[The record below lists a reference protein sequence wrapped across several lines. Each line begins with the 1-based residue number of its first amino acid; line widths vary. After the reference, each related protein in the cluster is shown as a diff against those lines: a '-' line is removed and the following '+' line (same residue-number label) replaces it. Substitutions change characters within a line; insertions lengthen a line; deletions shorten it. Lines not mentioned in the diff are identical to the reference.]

1 MTGGEGRAAADGRGR
16 LPGMVSGAEDA
27 DLRLTARERRWL
39 EALLVLGTLTVG
51 LIFLG
56 LVAGIAACCGDVI
69 MVFFL
74 AWLLAF
80 VLSPV
85 AGLLVRAV
93 PILPRGFAVILAYAL
108 LLIGISF
115 IVLFIAQSLATS
127 ISSFIAGL
135 PDLQKRLPEVI
146 APYQERLRALGLQ
159 VDLVASSQALLD
171 NLGTISANLQKPLS
185 DLAFASFGALGNLLI
200 ILMLSLY
207 MAVDQDR
214 IVAFGLRIVPP
225 QYAEE
230 ARLFERSVS
239 RSFGGFLRGQAIM
252 GVLYAAVAGITS
264 VVFGLDYAPVTAAA
278 SGVLQ
283 AIPFFGPFVSWAP
296 PVLVAALTRPAVV
309 LPVLVVMV
317 VGWMIVMNV
326 VQPRLMADS
335 VGLHPIV
342 VLGSVIVG
350 TKIAGAAGA
359 IFGIPIAAVLSSFF
373 FYYLNRATSDSRTV
387 AARAARRL
395 SEREGRRVRVPTPP
409 SLTEVHRR
417 ADLDDPGYAEG
428 SYPAEPGTV
437 SPPGPA
443 PSGAPGPGWPRPDAA
458 PADPPPS
465 NRPPAEPPLQA
476 RTLAPGNDPRP
487 TA

>member
-1 MTGGEGRAAADGRGR
+1 MAMAGGAGTPD
-16 LPGMVSGAEDA
+16 LPLND
-27 DLRLTARERRWL
+27 RERRWL
-39 EALLVLGTLTVG
+39 TALLILGTLTVG

-56 LVAGIAACCGDVI
+56 LVAGIAAFFGDVI

-80 VLSPV
+80 MLSPL
-85 AGLLVRAV
+85 AGLMVRAA
-93 PILPRGFAVILAYAL
+93 PILPRGLAVILAYAL
-108 LLIGISF
+108 LLVGISF

-127 ISSFIAGL
+127 ITSFIQGL
-135 PDLQKRLPEVI
+135 PDLQRRLPEVL
-146 APYQERLRALGLQ
+146 APYQDRLRSLGLQ
-159 VDLVASSQALLD
+159 VDLVASAQTFLD
-171 NLGTISANLQKPLS
+171 NLGTISSSLQKPLS

-207 MAVDQDR
+207 MAVDRDR
-214 IVAFGLRIVPP
+214 IMAFALRIVPP

-264 VVFGLDYAPVTAAA
+264 VVFSLDYAAVTAAA

-296 PVLVAALTRPAVV
+296 PVVVAALTKPDTV
-309 LPVLVVMV
+309 LPVLLIMV

-359 IFGIPIAAVLSSFF
+359 IFGIPIAAVISSFF
-373 FYYLNRATSDSRTV
+373 FYYLNRSTSDSRTV

-395 SEREGRRVRVPTPP
+395 SQREGRPIRVPSPP

-417 ADLDDPGYAEG
+417 ADLDDAGGYDDGYPETPAAAPPENGQPAASPGVGWRTA
-428 SYPAEPGTV
+428 
-437 SPPGPA
+437 A
-443 PSGAPGPGWPRPDAA
+443 P
-458 PADPPPS
+458 PADPPVEPEEEPQPVGPRDDDL
-465 NRPPAEPPLQA
+465 RPPA
-476 RTLAPGNDPRP
+476 
-487 TA
+487 